1 MNSVINW
8 LALDAHNLK
17 ISKWALEE
25 NLFFSSHREQ
35 VVKKSNRNPL
45 KRLAELKQSFQS
57 QSCRAFVLKI
67 EH

>member
-25 NLFFSSHREQ
+25 NLLSGSDRAQVLEKSNQSSHYK
-35 VVKKSNRNPL
+35 VG
-45 KRLAELKQSFQS
+45 
-57 QSCRAFVLKI
+57 
-67 EH
+67 